1 MAAVSVLEAPRSI
14 TIVGSPERKRKVRVF
29 FGRLQKLRV
38 WAQRKLERPF
48 FWQTDLKW
56 IQKLLYISA
65 LLDSSYFEGR
75 REIATEIFYDP
86 LLTGLIGL
94 QIKFTYID
102 C

>member
-14 TIVGSPERKRKVRVF
+14 TIVGSPERKRKVRV
-29 FGRLQKLRV
+29 
-38 WAQRKLERPF
+38 F

-75 REIATEIFYDP
+75 REIAAEIFYDP

-102 C
+102 R